1 MKILILTLTTV
12 AGLALLGLTGCS
24 KSGSDAAAIDTS
36 KLQSTF
42 SAVAA
47 VDKAEVEKAIGAI
60 KSGDFAS
67 AVTSLK
73 QAAANV
79 KLTPEQQ
86 QAIKDTLAQVQAKL
100 GAAATEAADK
110 AKTAAGDLQKAVG
123 K

>member
-1 MKILILTLTTV
+1 MKKLILTLTTV
-12 AGLALLGLTGCS
+12 AGLAMLGLAGCS
-24 KSGSDAAAIDTS
+24 KSGSDAEVIDTS

-86 QAIKDTLAQVQAKL
+86 QAIKDMLAQVQAKL

-110 AKTAAGDLQKAVG
+110 TKTAAGDLQKATG